1 MRMDEIVGRD
11 QAIASKSHNSHSPSL
26 LVLIAQLLHCLKL
39 HKTTSHTAPNAH
51 TATKTYINSTCT
63 EGLFLALKTPD
74 ILNGCYTCYTIL
86 RALRQGCVA
95 CLAPSQCSVVP
106 LPHKVASSSI
116 WSLTTNRTCCC
127 LIVPYYYN
135 IVGWHSHHHFVL
147 TAPQ

>member
-1 MRMDEIVGRD
+1 MRMDEIVGSRD

-26 LVLIAQLLHCLKL
+26 LVLIALLLHCLKL
-39 HKTTSHTAPNAH
+39 HTFSQNTQKV
-51 TATKTYINSTCT
+51 C
-63 EGLFLALKTPD
+63 FLSLKTLS
-74 ILNGCYTCYTIL
+74 ILNVCYSCYTII
-86 RALRQGCVA
+86 RALHQGCVA

-116 WSLTTNRTCCC
+116 WSLTTNRTCC

-135 IVGWHSHHHFVL
+135 MVGWHSHHHFVL